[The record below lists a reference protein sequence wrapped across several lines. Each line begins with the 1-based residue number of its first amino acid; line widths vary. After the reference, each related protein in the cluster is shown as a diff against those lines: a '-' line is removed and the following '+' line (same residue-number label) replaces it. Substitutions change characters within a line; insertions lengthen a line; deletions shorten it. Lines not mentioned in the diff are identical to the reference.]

1 MRNLLLALGGMAILT
16 GTTLAVN
23 KSNTGCGLGYVAMK
37 DQEGLAFEVLAVTTN
52 GTSFNQ
58 TFGITFGTLEC
69 EKPTK
74 VAVNDRVHTFISH
87 NMDEL
92 AMDIS
97 RGEGPYL
104 ETLAVLMEV
113 PPEQRPEFYRKLS
126 SNFDRIFPDPTVSS
140 AHVAEVIS
148 TL

>member
-1 MRNLLLALGGMAILT
+1 MRKLIIALGGIAIFAGST
-16 GTTLAVN
+16 HAVN
-23 KSNTGCGLGYVAMK
+23 KANTGCGLGYVAMK
-37 DQEGLAFEVLAVTTN
+37 DQEGLVFEVLAVTTN
-52 GTSFNQ
+52 GTSANQ

-69 EKPTK
+69 EKPSK
-74 VAVNDRVHTFISH
+74 VAVNDRVYTFISK

-113 PPEQRPEFYRKLS
+113 PDEQRTDFYKKLS
-126 SNFDRIFPDPTVSS
+126 SNFDRIFPDPSVSS
-140 AHVAEVIS
+140 AHVADVIS